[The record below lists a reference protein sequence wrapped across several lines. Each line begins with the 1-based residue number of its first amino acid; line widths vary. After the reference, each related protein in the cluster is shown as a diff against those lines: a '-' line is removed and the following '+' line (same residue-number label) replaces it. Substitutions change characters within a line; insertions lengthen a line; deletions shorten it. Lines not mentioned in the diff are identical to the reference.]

1 MSRERGFKLL
11 AVAFLLMLPL
21 VTPQIR
27 GADEIEYF
35 SYLRSAVID
44 RDLDFDN
51 EYRHFYERDPEGLAG
66 FHATF
71 LERTEPRT
79 GRRINLA
86 PMGTALLWS
95 PFYLSMHGGVL
106 ASRVVGASIEAD
118 GFGGPYLASVG
129 YASALYGFLGLLLI
143 YDGLIRWAGARAE
156 HAVLAV
162 LAIWFGT
169 PVLYYMTLAPGFSH
183 ACSLFAVSLIV
194 WLSARLAARPG
205 ARATEWLAVGVAV
218 GVAGLIRE
226 QDALFG
232 VVPAGIW
239 LAHTI
244 DRRRPREAVE
254 RALALGGTAI
264 LMFVPQLFAYRAI
277 NGSFGPSGLVA
288 RKMSYS
294 SPHFL
299 EVLFD
304 PGHGLLIWSP
314 LLLLAGIG
322 LAIRLGRGATPL
334 AWSLAIALLLQ
345 IWINGSV
352 ESWSQA
358 GAFGSRRF
366 VATSAVFAWGLTTL
380 IEVATRHSGRA
391 VVAAS
396 LALCVWWNLSLMVQF
411 GLRLMSRQRLE
422 WPEVAVNQ
430 VVEVPRHLGRATLL
444 FFTDRERLVRESR

>member
-11 AVAFLLMLPL
+11 GIAFVLSLPL
-21 VTPQIR
+21 VTPNIR

-35 SYLRSAVID
+35 AYLRSAVID

-71 LERTEPRT
+71 LGRVEPRT
-79 GRRINLA
+79 GRRINFA
-86 PMGTALLWS
+86 PLGTALLWS
-95 PFYLSMHGGVL
+95 PFYLLTHGAVL
-106 ASRVVGASIEAD
+106 VGRAAGMSLEAD
-118 GFGGPYLASVG
+118 GLSGPYLAAVC
-129 YASALYGFLGLLLI
+129 YASALYAFLGLVLV
-143 YDGLIRWAGARAE
+143 YDGLLRFGGASAQHAAG
-156 HAVLAV
+156 AV

-169 PVLYYMTLAPGFSH
+169 PVLYYTTLAPGFSH
-183 ACSLFAVSLIV
+183 ACSLFAVSLVV
-194 WLSARLAARPG
+194 WLSGRLATRPEARV
-205 ARATEWLAVGVAV
+205 TEWLAAGAAV
-218 GVAGLIRE
+218 GMAGLIRE

-239 LAHTI
+239 LAQTI

-254 RALALGGTAI
+254 RALALGGAAI
-264 LMFVPQLFAYRAI
+264 LAFVPQLFAYRAI

-304 PGHGLLIWSP
+304 PGHGLVVWSP

-322 LAIRLGRGATPL
+322 LAIRLGKGAMPL
-334 AWSLAIALLLQ
+334 VWSLAAALLLQ
-345 IWINGSV
+345 VWVNGSV

-366 VATSAVFAWGLTTL
+366 VATSVVFAWGLTTL
-380 IEVATRHSGRA
+380 IEVVTRRTGHLVVTAALA
-391 VVAAS
+391 V
-396 LALCVWWNLSLMVQF
+396 CVWWNLSLMVQF
-411 GLRLMSRQRLE
+411 GLHLMNRQRLE
-422 WPEVAVNQ
+422 WPEVALNQ
-430 VVEVPRHLGRATLL
+430 VVAVPRHLGRATRL